1 MPNITGFLF
10 AIIRLMDKKIV
21 LVPMLAMAETSGPS
35 SRMKLLKEGLTA
47 EGFNVVTCDDLEVP
61 LPMGLPAPVATRM
74 FPIAQKTGLTSRKTV
89 NSFDEVLRLT
99 GNLDYNYL
107 RRSVNQLVDFKR
119 KEKPDLV
126 YSEFNISAMIA
137 AEVTGVKLCN
147 AVSFPTQHEYANNP
161 KLAGGLNKLLKE
173 LGLEQVESALK
184 LFEMADVAVCPSIY
198 ELEPFAREGIVYC
211 GTLKK
216 TEPEEKTRDKILVY
230 MGNGTV
236 SAKRTLSVVKEAFG
250 GSPYQ
255 VYLASSYLE
264 KLDEGNIH
272 VAPRWDFNELLDE
285 AVLFINHGGQN
296 SVVDGLIHG
305 VPQICVPGKVFE
317 RKFNA
322 ASVEKNN
329 AGVSL
334 DYSKFNAE
342 VIRTKADEILGSE
355 AVRADARALGQK
367 LLAAGGVKVIAESI
381 RNIDFS
387 SVSL

>member
-1 MPNITGFLF
+1 
-10 AIIRLMDKKIV
+10 MDKKIV

-61 LPMGLPAPVATRM
+61 LPMGLPAPIATRM
-74 FPIAQKTGLTSRKTV
+74 FPVAQKTGLTSRKTV

-107 RRSVNQLVDFKR
+107 RRSVNQLVDFIR

-126 YSEFNISAMIA
+126 YSEYNISAMIA

-198 ELEPFAREGIVYC
+198 ELEPFTRERIVYC

-216 TEPEEKTRDKILVY
+216 AEPKEKTRDKILVY

-236 SAKRTLSVVKEAFG
+236 SAKKTLCVVKEAFG

-317 RKFNA
+317 REFNA
-322 ASVEKNN
+322 ESVEKNN
-329 AGVSL
+329 AGVCL